1 VDGAGVV
8 SDLLPG
14 VLDYLT
20 DPATYEGR
28 FALQRLLVEHLVYTV
43 VSALVAAAIAVPLGL
58 WVGHRRK
65 GELLVTAI
73 ANTGRAVPDFGI
85 IIVAFLI
92 IGFSE
97 APVYIALVALAIPP
111 ILVNTYVGVQQVD
124 PEVVDAARGMGL
136 EGWQVLREVELPVAV
151 PLIMAGV
158 RTAAVQVVATATLA
172 AYVGLGGVGRIIFDG
187 FAAGVTRG
195 ARPGLPRVV
204 VGSVIVALLAIA
216 TELLLSRLERRITP
230 RGLRRAA
237 EPASD
242 DESGQVAASAPA

>member
-1 VDGAGVV
+1 VDGAVDV

-28 FALQRLLVEHLVYTV
+28 FALQRLLLEHLIYTV
-43 VSALVAAAIAVPLGL
+43 MSALAAAAIAVPLGL
-58 WVGHRRK
+58 WVGHRRR
-65 GELLVTAI
+65 GELLVTAA

-92 IGFSE
+92 LGFSE

-124 PEVVDAARGMGL
+124 PDVVDAARGLGL
-136 EGWQVLREVELPVAV
+136 KGWQVLREVELPVAV
-151 PLIMAGV
+151 PLIMTGV

-204 VGSVIVALLAIA
+204 VGSLIVALLAIA
-216 TELLLSRLERRITP
+216 TELLLSRVERRLTP
-230 RGLRRAA
+230 KGLRRLNAPAA
-237 EPASD
+237 GEDA
-242 DESGQVAASAPA
+242 DEVAASAPA